1 MKASSWEWM
10 MATAG
15 AARDGIA
22 EVCEAKG
29 ESAQVETPISMS
41 AAKPSPVH
49 RNRVVAGE
57 ETSCD
62 EEA

>member
-29 ESAQVETPISMS
+29 DRAHVETPISMI

-49 RNRVVAGE
+49 ANLVVPGE